1 MAYTFANPGA
11 TIVGENP
18 LPDGKVTLRYE
29 SAYGGGGLGN
39 GGTARLFVKDKLV
52 VEGRIESTIPVGF
65 TADELRN
72 LGLNTGIPSAD
83 IYSGVFRC
91 TGKIQKAEIELK

>member
-1 MAYTFANPGA
+1 VSIPYAKLANPGA
-11 TIVGENP
+11 TIVGEDP

-29 SAYGGGGLGN
+29 FAYDGGSLGN
-39 GGTARLFVKDKLV
+39 GGTARLFVNDKLV

-65 TADELRN
+65 TADEPRDI
-72 LGLNTGIPSAD
+72 GLYTGTPSAD

-91 TGKIQKAEIELK
+91 TGKI